1 MVLCAWEEREKGL
14 VGRAEEKGL
23 GWGEREV
30 VRVES
35 GREGVR
41 VG

>member
-1 MVLCAWEEREKGL
+1 MVLCAWEER
-14 VGRAEEKGL
+14 EKGL

-41 VG
+41 VGRERSC